1 MNKDIKKVV
10 LAYSGGLDTS
20 VILKWL
26 IETYKCE
33 VITVTADLGQ
43 PEDLSGVEAKA
54 YKTGASKAYVVDL
67 REEMAR
73 DFVFPMMRGAARYE
87 NRYML
92 GTSIARPIITKALVD
107 IARKEGADAIAHGAT
122 GKGNDQVRFEFAAKA
137 LAPDLKVIAPWR
149 EWEKHGIPISKEAK
163 RYSMD
168 ANMMHT
174 SFEGSELEDPGN
186 APHESCHERCVPV
199 EQAPNEP
206 EIIEVSFE
214 HGNPVAV
221 NGEKMSPY
229 TIIKTLA
236 ELAGKHGIGR
246 DDMVENRY
254 VGMKCRGVYEN
265 PAGTLLYALHRD
277 LEGLCMDRELLQ
289 LRDML
294 AVPYSHAVYNGYWF
308 SPEREAMQAFMDKS
322 QETVTAR
329 QAVQGRRVAP
339 GPYLSLL
346 PVLRRP
352 GHLRRRQLRPQG
364 RCRLHPSQL
373 PAPRHVRR
381 GPEQVGQVSLPH
393 GGRGDPSAPFFP
405 SGRPPRP
412 HPARGAAVSG
422 PLSSRAAAHTPAPPG
437 AERSFHEHQSEL
449 GRPLRRRPQ
458 RSRGRL
464 YRFPDL

>member
-1 MNKDIKKVV
+1 MSNDIKKVV

-43 PEDLSGVEAKA
+43 PEDLGGVEAKA
-54 YKTGASKAYVVDL
+54 LKTGASKAFVVDL

-92 GTSIARPIITKALVD
+92 GTSIARPCITKALIDV
-107 IARKEGADAIAHGAT
+107 ARREGADAIAHGAT

-137 LAPDLKVIAPWR
+137 LAPDIKVIAPWR
-149 EWEKHGIPISKEAK
+149 EWDLMSRTALNAFAEKHGIPISKEAK

-168 ANMMHT
+168 ANMLHT
-174 SFEGSELEDPGN
+174 SFE
-186 APHESCHERCVPV
+186 PHESCHERCVPV
-199 EQAPNEP
+199 EQAPDTP
-206 EIIEVSFE
+206 EIVEVSFE
-214 HGNPVAV
+214 KGNPVAV
-221 NGEKMSPY
+221 NGKTLSPY
-229 TIIKTLA
+229 EVIKTLA
-236 ELAGKHGIGR
+236 EIAGRNGIGR

-277 LEGLCMDRELLQ
+277 LEGICLDRELLQ

-322 QETVTAR
+322 QETVTGTVKAKLYKGGIWPLCR
-329 QAVQGRRVAP
+329 TSPYSLFSEDLATFEGGNYDHKDAAGFIRLNSLRLGMYAAVQQK
-339 GPYLSLL
+339 LKK
-346 PVLRRP
+346 
-352 GHLRRRQLRPQG
+352 
-364 RCRLHPSQL
+364 
-373 PAPRHVRR
+373 
-381 GPEQVGQVSLPH
+381 
-393 GGRGDPSAPFFP
+393 
-405 SGRPPRP
+405 
-412 HPARGAAVSG
+412 
-422 PLSSRAAAHTPAPPG
+422 
-437 AERSFHEHQSEL
+437 
-449 GRPLRRRPQ
+449 
-458 RSRGRL
+458 
-464 YRFPDL
+464 

>member
-1 MNKDIKKVV
+1 MSNDIKKVV

-43 PEDLSGVEAKA
+43 PEDLGGVEAKA
-54 YKTGASKAYVVDL
+54 LKTGASKAFVVDL

-92 GTSIARPIITKALVD
+92 GTSIARPCITKALIDV
-107 IARKEGADAIAHGAT
+107 ARREDADAIAHGAT

-137 LAPDLKVIAPWR
+137 LAPDIKVIAPWR
-149 EWEKHGIPISKEAK
+149 EWDLMSRTALNAFAEKHGIPISKEAK

-168 ANMMHT
+168 ANMLHT
-174 SFEGSELEDPGN
+174 SFEGSELEDPAN

-199 EQAPNEP
+199 EQAPDTP
-206 EIIEVSFE
+206 EIVEVSFE
-214 HGNPVAV
+214 KGNPVAV
-221 NGEKMSPY
+221 NGKTLSPY
-229 TIIKTLA
+229 EIIKTLA
-236 ELAGKHGIGR
+236 EIAGRNGIGR

-277 LEGLCMDRELLQ
+277 LEGICLDRELLQ

-322 QETVTAR
+322 QETVTGTVKAKLYKGGIWPLCR
-329 QAVQGRRVAP
+329 TSPYSLFSEDLATFEGGNYDHKDAAGFIRLNSLRLGMYAAVQQK
-339 GPYLSLL
+339 LKK
-346 PVLRRP
+346 
-352 GHLRRRQLRPQG
+352 
-364 RCRLHPSQL
+364 
-373 PAPRHVRR
+373 
-381 GPEQVGQVSLPH
+381 
-393 GGRGDPSAPFFP
+393 
-405 SGRPPRP
+405 
-412 HPARGAAVSG
+412 
-422 PLSSRAAAHTPAPPG
+422 
-437 AERSFHEHQSEL
+437 
-449 GRPLRRRPQ
+449 
-458 RSRGRL
+458 
-464 YRFPDL
+464 

>member
-1 MNKDIKKVV
+1 MSNDIKKVV

-43 PEDLSGVEAKA
+43 PEDLGGVEAKA
-54 YKTGASKAYVVDL
+54 LKTGASKAFVVDL

-92 GTSIARPIITKALVD
+92 GTSIARPCITKALIDV
-107 IARKEGADAIAHGAT
+107 ARREGADAIAHGAT

-137 LAPDLKVIAPWR
+137 LAPDIKVIAPWR
-149 EWEKHGIPISKEAK
+149 EWDLMSRTALNAFAEKHGIPISKEAK

-168 ANMMHT
+168 ANMLHT
-174 SFEGSELEDPGN
+174 SFEGSELEDPAN

-199 EQAPNEP
+199 EQAPDTP
-206 EIIEVSFE
+206 EIVEVSFE
-214 HGNPVAV
+214 KGNPVAV
-221 NGEKMSPY
+221 TGKTLSPY
-229 TIIKTLA
+229 EVIKTLA
-236 ELAGKHGIGR
+236 EIAGRNGIGR

-277 LEGLCMDRELLQ
+277 LEGICLDRELLQ

-322 QETVTAR
+322 QETVTGTVKAKLYKGGIWPLCR
-329 QAVQGRRVAP
+329 TSPYSLFSEDLATFEGGNYDHKDAAGFIRLNSLRLGMYAAVQQK
-339 GPYLSLL
+339 LKK
-346 PVLRRP
+346 
-352 GHLRRRQLRPQG
+352 
-364 RCRLHPSQL
+364 
-373 PAPRHVRR
+373 
-381 GPEQVGQVSLPH
+381 
-393 GGRGDPSAPFFP
+393 
-405 SGRPPRP
+405 
-412 HPARGAAVSG
+412 
-422 PLSSRAAAHTPAPPG
+422 
-437 AERSFHEHQSEL
+437 
-449 GRPLRRRPQ
+449 
-458 RSRGRL
+458 
-464 YRFPDL
+464 

>member
-1 MNKDIKKVV
+1 MSNDIKKVV

-43 PEDLSGVEAKA
+43 PEDLGGVEAKA
-54 YKTGASKAYVVDL
+54 LKTGASKAFVVDL

-92 GTSIARPIITKALVD
+92 GTSIARPCITKALIDV
-107 IARKEGADAIAHGAT
+107 ARREGADAIAHGAT

-137 LAPDLKVIAPWR
+137 LAPDIKVIAPWR
-149 EWEKHGIPISKEAK
+149 EWDLMSRTALNAFAEKHGIPISKEAK

-168 ANMMHT
+168 ANMLHT
-174 SFEGSELEDPGN
+174 SFEGSELEDPAN

-199 EQAPNEP
+199 EQAPDTP
-206 EIIEVSFE
+206 EIVEVSFE
-214 HGNPVAV
+214 KGNPVAV
-221 NGEKMSPY
+221 NGKTLSPY
-229 TIIKTLA
+229 EVIKTLA
-236 ELAGKHGIGR
+236 EIAGRNGIGR

-277 LEGLCMDRELLQ
+277 LEGICLDRELLQ

-322 QETVTAR
+322 QETVTGTVKAKLYKGGIWPLCR
-329 QAVQGRRVAP
+329 TSPYSLFSEDLATFEGGNYDHKDAAGFIRLNSLRLGMYAAVQQK
-339 GPYLSLL
+339 LKK
-346 PVLRRP
+346 
-352 GHLRRRQLRPQG
+352 
-364 RCRLHPSQL
+364 
-373 PAPRHVRR
+373 
-381 GPEQVGQVSLPH
+381 
-393 GGRGDPSAPFFP
+393 
-405 SGRPPRP
+405 
-412 HPARGAAVSG
+412 
-422 PLSSRAAAHTPAPPG
+422 
-437 AERSFHEHQSEL
+437 
-449 GRPLRRRPQ
+449 
-458 RSRGRL
+458 
-464 YRFPDL
+464 